1 MGQLRGA
8 IRSTKQPLLIR
19 GVSFLVTLV
28 YPWKNS
34 LLVLVPSVYA
44 ASSASLQVW
53 RVLRKPFPFLMQPDD
68 DMFHALCCVP
78 VH

>member
-8 IRSTKQPLLIR
+8 IRSTKPLLIR
-19 GVSFLVTLV
+19 GVSFSVTLF

-34 LLVLVPSVYA
+34 LLVLVLSVMRLAQDRCKYGEY
-44 ASSASLQVW
+44 SVS
-53 RVLRKPFPFLMQPDD
+53 RFPYLMRPDD
-68 DMFHALCCVP
+68 DMFHGLCCVP